1 MKADELLTALKD
13 DFMEHGMDAYKQFRR
28 LGAGVDLTSEDLKY
42 GEGSEFAHRDH
53 MLALQRQ
60 ERDKADN
67 LSRVA
72 KWIGFN
78 QVGGQEAIDPS
89 RISIDEPDDY
99 KKHV

>member
-1 MKADELLTALKD
+1 MLKKQRENLRTFKVSKGMKADELLTALKD

-60 ERDKADN
+60 ERDKAAAAEN
-67 LSRVA
+67 LSNVA

-78 QVGGQEAIDPS
+78 
-89 RISIDEPDDY
+89 
-99 KKHV
+99 